1 MRTMLIEEQIKIA
14 RMIASGTP
22 REVALLEFVP
32 SAKYMKKTGAASED
46 KPESK
51 GKEEKKLSPSETSK
65 AKLDAA
71 RKKIALD
78 RKVEMLRRN
87 RKSVPNAV
95 ADAITKTSYSK
106 ANTQTIDSKEGGA
119 TATGKA
125 AANVAKTGVAATK
138 NVAK

>member
-1 MRTMLIEEQIKIA
+1 
-14 RMIASGTP
+14 MIASGTP

-71 RKKIALD
+71 RKKIAD
-78 RKVEMLRRN
+78 ARKLEMMRRN
-87 RKSVPNAV
+87 
-95 ADAITKTSYSK
+95 
-106 ANTQTIDSKEGGA
+106 
-119 TATGKA
+119 
-125 AANVAKTGVAATK
+125 K
-138 NVAK
+138 NVIRNYKSLKALPIANCPPPSPHFMRRIQGRVGYPAPPKVFGEPVVDFSRNLCKSGIK

>member
-1 MRTMLIEEQIKIA
+1 MKTYQEFNESLTDWYNKGRNVRVPNEDK
-14 RMIASGTP
+14 AS
-22 REVALLEFVP
+22 F
-32 SAKYMKKTGAASED
+32 KTLRQDDSNQQGKFI

-95 ADAITKTSYSK
+95 ADAITKTS
-106 ANTQTIDSKEGGA
+106 
-119 TATGKA
+119 
-125 AANVAKTGVAATK
+125 
-138 NVAK
+138 